1 MEIAR
6 FEFSKDAAEMFAWN
20 EGQYIVEMAFPCILE
35 CIEYIKEFE
44 DVIENVSVLTEGKV
58 INIKEFTS

>member
-6 FEFSKDAAEMFAWN
+6 FEFAEDAAGMFGWSQ
-20 EGQYIVEMAFPCILE
+20 GQYVVEMAFPCI
-35 CIEYIKEFE
+35 IELVEYMKEIE

-58 INIKEFTS
+58 INIKEFTG